1 MATTP
6 YAANTKSANRTAK
19 IVGGFKSEALRLT
32 MSEIDSE
39 NFPKFKL
46 FNPNLH
52 IATQLTKHGKKSKS
66 NVSNKIPDLHGMSGG
81 LLQKVCN
88 FNTELDD
95 FELAYPA
102 GIIIEKNSTKSA
114 MFAIKLTG
122 VAEWLDYHWEDITT
136 FDGLTKTE
144 IEDKKFEA
152 INLLQY
158 SYTDGKITHSSNSLP
173 SRSRNIS
180 NLRYFY
186 HLVLMHKS
194 DDNPNEIV
202 AGAVIRCNVRLD
214 NIAKEELFNTCI
226 ANTPELVEKFQ
237 QPVILRIF
245 QINTANDGTL
255 SEQEM
260 LAKIAIDTFA
270 TELYK
275 AS

>member
-1 MATTP
+1 
-6 YAANTKSANRTAK
+6 
-19 IVGGFKSEALRLT
+19 
-32 MSEIDSE
+32 
-39 NFPKFKL
+39 
-46 FNPNLH
+46 
-52 IATQLTKHGKKSKS
+52 
-66 NVSNKIPDLHGMSGG
+66 
-81 LLQKVCN
+81 
-88 FNTELDD
+88 
-95 FELAYPA
+95 
-102 GIIIEKNSTKSA
+102 
-114 MFAIKLTG
+114 
-122 VAEWLDYHWEDITT
+122 
-136 FDGLTKTE
+136 
-144 IEDKKFEA
+144 
-152 INLLQY
+152 
-158 SYTDGKITHSSNSLP
+158 
-173 SRSRNIS
+173 
-180 NLRYFY
+180 
-186 HLVLMHKS
+186 MHKS